1 MPSKLTNVI
10 PKFSARLTFAHLSK
24 KSAAAYVAKYRAQ
37 LRAQPPSKKMPPFE
51 LPIRVQTHTIA
62 PHFAA
67 TGGEIVAH
75 ADAGEDSFF
84 CAANRYNAI
93 FGVADGVGGWN
104 ESGIDPSV
112 FARTLTNYCAKVA
125 ASEWLLHETDAVE
138 AYRCIALAYS
148 HMRADPH
155 DLYGSSTITA
165 ATINMV
171 NGALDVAQIGDSNYA
186 IFDVAPGSSAPVTAR
201 YVSPEHQHK
210 FNMPFQLTGKFP
222 PPSRHSRGRSQRV
235 APPPP
240 GGAFEP
246 QNLAANPANY
256 KARAV
261 GASSADGAAARNDFD
276 FSDVAAIGLDTPND
290 AVTGHFDVGP
300 STPNGATVVLLAT
313 DGLFDNVFNDEILA
327 VLAHSIN
334 EQEQC
339 AYQLVQASCLN
350 YLRSDLSSPF
360 SERAKSAGYSFNGGK
375 PDDVTLVLAVITTNE
390 DAHCG
395 SSDSGND
402 KVPPPFTK
410 SRL

>member
-24 KSAAAYVAKYRAQ
+24 KSSAAYVNKYRAQ

-62 PHFAA
+62 PHFAS

-165 ATINMV
+165 ATFNMV

-186 IFDVAPGSSAPVTAR
+186 IFDVAPGATAPVTTR

-222 PPSRHSRGRSQRV
+222 PPARRGHRV

-261 GASSADGAAARNDFD
+261 GSSAESATARNDFD

-290 AVTGHFDVGP
+290 AVSGRFDAGP
-300 STPNGATVVLLAT
+300 SAANGATVVLLAT

-327 VLAHSIN
+327 VLTHSIN
-334 EQEQC
+334 DQEQC

-360 SERAKSAGYSFNGGK
+360 SERAKAAGYSFSGGK
-375 PDDVTLVLAVITTNE
+375 PDDVTLVLAVITANE
-390 DAHCG
+390 DAH
-395 SSDSGND
+395 SSNSDIGNED
-402 KVPPPFTK
+402 GPAPFTK